1 MMTMIMAIQRY
12 IGDNDSDDDVVV
24 VDDDVDVDD
33 YDASDNRIVE
43 SVADGNEDID
53 VVDDDDDDAVCQ

>member
-24 VDDDVDVDD
+24 VDDVDVDD

>member
-12 IGDNDSDDDVVV
+12 IGDNDSDDDVAV
-24 VDDDVDVDD
+24 DVDVDD

-43 SVADGNEDID
+43 SVADGNDDIG
-53 VVDDDDDDAVCQ
+53 CC